1 MRVQVRFISVL
12 DMPFKDSEKCKVKSV
27 KLKTF
32 LIFLLLTFNFQLS
45 TFNFVVAIH
54 AEVLDRVVA
63 IVNEEVILFSE
74 FRDTFKKAIEADS
87 KKTDVDVLN
96 EMIDRLLLLE
106 QAKQFGL
113 KNTAHFK
120 TLQDNDAII
129 EEYINRR
136 IKPFIRITEKEIN
149 SYYNEKRELFSGKEF
164 YDIRD
169 EIEAELIEGRL
180 ELKLREHT
188 AELRK
193 KSYIRIQLKD

>member
-1 MRVQVRFISVL
+1 MSLVTCHLS
-12 DMPFKDSEKCKVKSV
+12 
-27 KLKTF
+27 
-32 LIFLLLTFNFQLS
+32 LIT
-45 TFNFVVAIH
+45 VVN

-74 FRDTFKKAIEADS
+74 FRDVFKKAFEADS

-113 KNTAHFK
+113 KNTVHFK
-120 TLQDNDAII
+120 TLRDNDAII

-149 SYYNEKRELFSGKEF
+149 SYYNENRELFSGKEF

-169 EIEAELIEGRL
+169 EIEAYLIERRL
-180 ELKLREHT
+180 ELRLHEHT
-188 AELRK
+188 AELRRW
-193 KSYIRIQLKD
+193 SYIRVQLED